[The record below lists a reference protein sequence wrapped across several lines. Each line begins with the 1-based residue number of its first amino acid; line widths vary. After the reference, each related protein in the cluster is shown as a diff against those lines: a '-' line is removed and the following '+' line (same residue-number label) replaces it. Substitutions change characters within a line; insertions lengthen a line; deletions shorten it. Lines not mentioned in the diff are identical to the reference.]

1 MFSKTSRY
9 YDLPDHDWVGPDG
22 RRVTY
27 KSRRFLPRER
37 EMRLGGTTGV
47 GQSERLDLVAF
58 RILRQ
63 PDQFWRLCDAN
74 EAMNPFDLTEPSGQ
88 VIRVPET

>member
-9 YDLPDHDWVGPDG
+9 YELPDRVWVDPDG
-22 RRVTY
+22 REVTY
-27 KSRRFLPRER
+27 KSRRFLPREV
-37 EMRLGGTTGV
+37 RLGGKTAV
-47 GQSERLDLVAF
+47 AQSERLDLVAF

-74 EAMNPFDLTEPSGQ
+74 DAMSPFDLVEPSGQ
-88 VIRVPET
+88 VLRVPET